1 MRTDSLAFRLF
12 VAAAVWSLVA
22 LVAAGLVINTLYR
35 QSVER
40 GFDARLDV
48 YAKTIIAALVDNAA
62 SPESV
67 GGTFGEPR
75 FGLPLSGWYWQVE
88 EAGKVVAA
96 SPSLFDAPL
105 KMPTS
110 SVAAVEGGTDRGY
123 IEGPSGQMLRMLVLG
138 VNVGSRSFRVA
149 VAGSADEVAA
159 DIASFRNNVA
169 LTLGIFGVGLVLTT
183 LFQVRYGLRPLD
195 RIRQALTAIRNGE
208 AARLE
213 GHFAAEIEPLA
224 TELDA
229 LLKSNQEIV
238 ERARTHVGN
247 LAHALKTPLSVIAN
261 EARTSSDPFAR
272 KVEEQAGI
280 MRDQVQHYLDRARM
294 AARVNVIG
302 ARTDAAPAIESL
314 ARAMRRIHEDR
325 GIVVEATVA
334 PAARFRGERQ
344 DLEEMVGNLLDN
356 ACKWASATV
365 VVTVERQSGEG
376 GAQRLRITVDD
387 DGAGLD
393 PDQRAE
399 AMRRGRRLD
408 ETRPGS
414 GLGLSIVTE
423 LAELYGGRL
432 SLDTAPAGGLRAVL
446 DLPGI

>member
-12 VAAAVWSLVA
+12 VAAAVWSVVA

-110 SVAAVEGGTDRGY
+110 SVAATEGGTDRGY
-123 IEGPSGQMLRMLVLG
+123 IEGPSGQTLRMLVLG

-344 DLEEMVGNLLDN
+344 DLEE
-356 ACKWASATV
+356 
-365 VVTVERQSGEG
+365 
-376 GAQRLRITVDD
+376 
-387 DGAGLD
+387 
-393 PDQRAE
+393 
-399 AMRRGRRLD
+399 
-408 ETRPGS
+408 
-414 GLGLSIVTE
+414 
-423 LAELYGGRL
+423 
-432 SLDTAPAGGLRAVL
+432 
-446 DLPGI
+446 